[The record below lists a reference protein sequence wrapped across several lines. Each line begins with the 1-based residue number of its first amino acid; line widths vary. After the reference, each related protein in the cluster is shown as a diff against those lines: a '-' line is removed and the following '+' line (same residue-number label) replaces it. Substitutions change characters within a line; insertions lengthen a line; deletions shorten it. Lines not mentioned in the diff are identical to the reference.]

1 MFVQMASLRQDGC
14 IRYHKNMKKLDFQ
27 EKKKQTQHCCVT
39 VKMQSQKEETIILVM
54 NGKH

>member
-14 IRYHKNMKKLDFQ
+14 IRYHKNMKNLDFQ